1 MTRRAPLLLAA
12 LLSLLTSS
20 LLAVPAAGARE
31 VGFTTIAWGRSNWR
45 AMDDCRAVPD
55 TRTLEQ
61 DAQDLDA
68 RGLFGVGGVVAGRTE
83 ETTRPC
89 INKQDPAAQ
98 AAVEADFAF
107 GRTYGH
113 GMNTRASVSVWPHPL
128 LVLSVNGGGCFNP
141 DLPCYVPQVVGASPP
156 TSVPKIAAALSPGAG
171 EWGVV
176 QFYRWVTGKR
186 GRLGDFLAWDCTSPD
201 WRDRWTSQVELSCRN
216 SALEA
221 IDRRGP
227 SVVTHPAAVA
237 AAWGVR

>member
-89 INKQDPAAQ
+89 INGITRQASWADLARLRDVYRWRFVSQGATYADMTALDSDAARR
-98 AAVEADFAF
+98 AEA
-107 GRTYGH
+107 GGSLPELYNHGH
-113 GMNTRASVSVWPHPL
+113 G
-128 LVLSVNGGGCFNP
+128 
-141 DLPCYVPQVVGASPP
+141 
-156 TSVPKIAAALSPGAG
+156 AA
-171 EWGVV
+171 WG
-176 QFYRWVTGKR
+176 
-186 GRLGDFLAWDCTSPD
+186 AWDCTSPD